1 VFDPTLVVPVGNV
14 VSAFFV
20 LVAVFVANAGWRL
33 RLLALFL
40 ALGAAL
46 LTSNLAG
53 VAPTE
58 PRLAFLFGF
67 VPPLGTALLVI
78 HWRKLRRDRQVVP
91 PSATSGQGP
100 R

>member
-20 LVAVFVANAGWRL
+20 LVAVFVTPASWRL

-53 VAPTE
+53 VAPSE

-78 HWRKLRRDRQVVP
+78 HWRKLRRDRQVDP

>member
-20 LVAVFVANAGWRL
+20 LVATFVAPAGWRQ
-33 RLLALFL
+33 RLLALCL

-53 VAPTE
+53 VAPAE

-67 VPPLGTALLVI
+67 VPPLGAALLVV
-78 HWRKLRRDRQVVP
+78 HWRKLRR
-91 PSATSGQGP
+91 G
-100 R
+100 

>member
-20 LVAVFVANAGWRL
+20 LVTVFVTPAGWRA
-33 RLLALFL
+33 RLLALVL
-40 ALGAAL
+40 ALGAAV
-46 LTSNLAG
+46 LTSTATAF
-53 VAPTE
+53 APAE

-78 HWRKLRRDRQVVP
+78 HWRKLRRAP
-91 PSATSGQGP
+91 
-100 R
+100 